1 MIVNKSSSGG
11 SVLRELRTDAALRQL
26 IAAGPVVVS
35 PGLKPWVLRQ
45 LVRTGRIARLRRDV
59 YLMPDAKG
67 RMLPPAAVAALL
79 DPKGYLSFYGAL
91 ILHGLTDQDTGV
103 WAVLTTRR
111 QPSARYGRARIVFVI
126 RRAHAQ
132 RPQLRTRRTAGIPIR
147 VASPD
152 DAFCDCLIRP
162 RYGPSPAEL
171 LRILKT
177 GLQSRRLSVRRLR
190 DRALRS
196 GSPSVASRLGLLLEL
211 ATRERDRR
219 LYAFARRS
227 HRWRSLIE
235 KGAVASRDSAW
246 RLTLPTSPK
255 QIARSARA

>member
-1 MIVNKSSSGG
+1 MLVNNASSGG
-11 SVLRELRTDAALRQL
+11 PVLRELRTDAALRQL
-26 IAAGPVVVS
+26 IAAGPVVLS
-35 PGLKPWVLRQ
+35 PGLQPWVLRQ

-59 YLMPDAKG
+59 YLAPDARG
-67 RMLPPAAVAALL
+67 HMLPPAAVAGLL
-79 DPKGYLSFYGAL
+79 GPRGYLSFYGAL
-91 ILHGLTDQDTGV
+91 ILHGLTDQDTTV
-103 WAVLTTRR
+103 WAVVTTQR
-111 QPSARYGRARIVFVI
+111 QPSAHYGRARIVFLM
-126 RRAHAQ
+126 RRARAP
-132 RPQLRTRRTAGIPIR
+132 RPQLRTRPVAGTRVR

-152 DAFCDCLIRP
+152 DAFCDCLAQP

-211 ATRERDRR
+211 ATGKRDRR

-227 HRWRSLIE
+227 HRWRSLMDE
-235 KGAVASRDSAW
+235 GGGALRDSEW
-246 RLTLPTSPK
+246 RLTLPMSAK
-255 QIARSARA
+255 QLARAASV

>member
-1 MIVNKSSSGG
+1 MMVNNLLSGG

-26 IAAGPVVVS
+26 IATGPVVVS
-35 PGLKPWVLRQ
+35 PGLQPWVLRQ

-59 YLMPDAKG
+59 YLVPDMKG

-91 ILHGLTDQDTGV
+91 ILHGLTDQDTSV
-103 WAVLTTRR
+103 WAVVATRR
-111 QPSARYGRARIVFVI
+111 QPTARYGRARIVFVI
-126 RRAHAQ
+126 RRARAP
-132 RPQLRTRRTAGIPIR
+132 RPQLRTRRTAGTPVR
-147 VASPD
+147 VASAE
-152 DAFCDCLIRP
+152 DAFCDCLAQP
-162 RYGPSPAEL
+162 RYAPSPAEL
-171 LRILKT
+171 LRILRT

-211 ATRERDRR
+211 ATGERDSR

-227 HRWRSLIE
+227 HRWRALVDE
-235 KGAVASRDSAW
+235 DAVALRDSGW
-246 RLTLPTSPK
+246 RLTLPASPK
-255 QIARSARA
+255 QIARAARA